1 MASPERSTIGPEL
14 LLGQLVDTNTATI
27 AGALANVG
35 VDVYRESS
43 VGDNAD
49 RIASAIR
56 EAMGR
61 ADIVVCAGG
70 LAPTVDDMT
79 RNAVATATGRRLGLH
94 EPSLRYI
101 EGRFAEFGWK
111 MAENNRQESMVRGG
125 GFVVADRPGDS

>member
-1 MASPERSTIGPEL
+1 MASAETITIGTEL

-70 LAPTVDDMT
+70 LGPTVDDMT
-79 RNAVATATGRRLGLH
+79 RNAVAAATGRRLGLH
-94 EPSLRYI
+94 EPSLR
-101 EGRFAEFGWK
+101 
-111 MAENNRQESMVRGG
+111 
-125 GFVVADRPGDS
+125 

>member
-1 MASPERSTIGPEL
+1 MASAETITIGTEL

-70 LAPTVDDMT
+70 LGPTVDDMT
-79 RNAVATATGRRLGLH
+79 RNAVAAATGRRLGLH
-94 EPSLRYI
+94 ELAAGLCDSVR
-101 EGRFAEFGWK
+101 RFHRRRAGVDVDE
-111 MAENNRQESMVRGG
+111 M
-125 GFVVADRPGDS
+125 P